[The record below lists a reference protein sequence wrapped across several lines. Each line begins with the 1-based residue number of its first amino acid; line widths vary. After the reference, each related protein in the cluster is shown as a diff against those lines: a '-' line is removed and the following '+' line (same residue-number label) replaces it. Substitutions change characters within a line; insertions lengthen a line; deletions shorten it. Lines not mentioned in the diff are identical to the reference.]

1 MDMNMDS
8 TVLLVLVDVLGAVFV
23 FDCMAAG
30 ISGFS
35 GTGCLTSK

>member
-1 MDMNMDS
+1 MDS
-8 TVLLVLVDVLGAVFV
+8 TVLLVLVDVLDVV

-35 GTGCLTSK
+35 GTGCLASK